1 MESGHEVIL
10 QVEAIEVAKAET
22 SGGMSLL
29 WLECG
34 MCDHMVD
41 IARKIDGLAVESIEW
56 QGKVYMR
63 KIWSFTLL
71 LWIF

>member
-1 MESGHEVIL
+1 MIL
-10 QVEAIEVAKAET
+10 QIEGIEVAKAERL
-22 SGGMSLL
+22 GGTRLL

-41 IARKIDGLAVESIEW
+41 IARKLDGLAVESFEW

-63 KIWSFTLL
+63 RI
-71 LWIF
+71 